1 MSEETL
7 EQKVERYERTLRA
20 YDEQRKLDLAVHLNE
35 IAEWKRRAKAAEAH
49 RYHIGGGCYVVFH
62 PDLFNRGPQ

>member
-1 MSEETL
+1 MSKAKR
-7 EQKVERYERTLRA
+7 QRHA

-35 IAEWKRRAKAAEAH
+35 IAEWKRRAKAAEDH